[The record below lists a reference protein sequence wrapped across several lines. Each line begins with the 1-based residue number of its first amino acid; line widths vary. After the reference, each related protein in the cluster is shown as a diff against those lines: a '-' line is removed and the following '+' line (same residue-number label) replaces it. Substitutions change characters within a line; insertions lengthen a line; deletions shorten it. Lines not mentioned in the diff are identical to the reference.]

1 MSHSFVLL
9 IVAIVPPVVDKL
21 LIILFFIIVDLNGSL
36 HINDTDVE
44 IIDFA
49 KVCKENKD
57 YLGLEK
63 GKLSAAGYEAL
74 GQILKQKLS

>member
-1 MSHSFVLL
+1 M
-9 IVAIVPPVVDKL
+9 
-21 LIILFFIIVDLNGSL
+21 
-36 HINDTDVE
+36 NDPNVE

-49 KVCKENKD
+49 ETCKENKD